1 MIISLFCKK
10 EESEKERQEEVGRET
25 ESKRDLKQ
33 RKRINT
39 QLCIYIMDINLSSTA
54 HLAFSAFHLNRLTAI
69 ASDLSLKYE

>member
-1 MIISLFCKK
+1 MIISLSCKK

-25 ESKRDLKQ
+25 ESKTDLKQ

-39 QLCIYIMDINLSSTA
+39 QLCRYMMEINLSSTTQ
-54 HLAFSAFHLNRLTAI
+54 LAFSAFHLNRLAAI